1 MARPCTVCTSL
12 DRDAIDLELTG
23 SATLA
28 SIAAKHGV
36 TTDSLRRH
44 KARHVTPALVAV
56 ARRRLSEAGAVT
68 AYQRL
73 EELVLRANR
82 LLDRAERKGAL
93 VAGTQNPR
101 PAPPDPGD
109 GRQDHGRAGHPLSGE
124 RPQRGRVHG
133 LAGAAGRHPRGT
145 RSLPGRPLGGRQR
158 PDGPRGARGR
168 TVSHPLAA
176 DLAAGLDPVEMCRR
190 IGLTTPD
197 PWQVDVLRSVERRLA
212 LCCGRQVGKSTV
224 AAILAVHAAT
234 LHAPGRSHFWPPPHF
249 ASRRSRSRPASSS
262 TARSVDPSPRRPRTP
277 SASPWRTAPASS
289 AWRATSGRP
298 AATPARACSWSTRR
312 PTSRTTCSRRSCR

>member
-93 VAGTQNPR
+93 VAGAQIL
-101 PAPPDPGD
+101 GQL
-109 GRQDHGRAGHPLSGE
+109 RQTLETVARITGE
-124 RPQRGRVHG
+124 
-133 LAGAAGRHPRGT
+133 LDT
-145 RSLPGRPLGGRQR
+145 RSQVNVLNVVASTDWQELR
-158 PDGPRGARGR
+158 A
-168 TVSHPLAA
+168 VILAA
-176 DLAAGLDPVEMCRR
+176 LVPY
-190 IGLTTPD
+190 PD
-197 PWQVDVLRSVERRLA
+197 ARLA
-212 LCCGRQVGKSTV
+212 V
-224 AAILAVHAAT
+224 ASALT
-234 LHAPGRSHFWPPPHF
+234 APGVLEVGP
-249 ASRRSRSRPASSS
+249 
-262 TARSVDPSPRRPRTP
+262 
-277 SASPWRTAPASS
+277 
-289 AWRATSGRP
+289 
-298 AATPARACSWSTRR
+298 
-312 PTSRTTCSRRSCR
+312 